1 MMREKTDITD
11 KLLDRILR
19 EAKNKDIMSI
29 ERYLESHGYN
39 KRMARGIRTKLV
51 NDGYAVSVNDDE
63 YSIRISVN
71 GWLMLKDGGYVRQRI
86 KEYIPPTTSLVG
98 CVTGTISLIW
108 QIIETFLQ

>member
-1 MMREKTDITD
+1 MEKGKIDITN
-11 KLLDRILR
+11 KLLDNILKKAQK
-19 EAKNKDIMSI
+19 ENELSI
-29 ERYLESHGYN
+29 ERYLASHGYN

-51 NDGYAVSVNDDE
+51 QDGYAVSVNDDE

-71 GWLMLKDGGYVRQRI
+71 GWLLLKDGGYVRQQI

-108 QIIETFLQ
+108 QILEAFL